1 MELRQLTYFLT
12 LCETLHF
19 TRAAEKLGIAQPTL
33 SQQVRALEESVGLPL
48 FDRLGKRIALTEAGA
63 ILKRHSEA
71 IFRSLEGVNRELD
84 DLRAFKAGT
93 LVVGV
98 LPSELE
104 CRLAP
109 FFAGFYHAHPGILL
123 RLLSAVDVERRV
135 LDNEVDLGITQLPVH
150 DDRLVSVS
158 LYHEEYVV
166 VVAPGHPLA
175 SRESIA
181 LADLADVPMVM
192 YPVGFPGREVVDRR
206 FRELGLQLDAVVETS
221 SNPSLIEFVAAGVGA
236 AILPHILL
244 NAVHHPELRL
254 IALNDGPPTR
264 EIGIVYQGH
273 KYLGK
278 AAQQF
283 LRAARSLVEAPS
295 A

>member
-12 LCETLHF
+12 LCDTLHF

-63 ILKRHSEA
+63 VLRRHA
-71 IFRSLEGVNRELD
+71 QAVFRSLEDVERELD

-93 LVVGV
+93 LVMAV

-104 CRLAP
+104 YRLAP
-109 FFAGFYHAHPGILL
+109 FFAAFYREHPGILL
-123 RLLSAVDVERRV
+123 RLVSTGGVAKMV
-135 LDNEVDLGITQLPVH
+135 LENEADMGIMQLPVH
-150 DDRLVSVS
+150 DERLVSVS
-158 LYHEEYVV
+158 LYREEYVV
-166 VVAPGHPLA
+166 VVAPDHPLA
-175 SRESIA
+175 DREAIA
-181 LADLADVPMVM
+181 LGELVGVPMVL
-192 YPVGFPGREVVDRR
+192 YPEGFPGREAVDRR
-206 FRELGLQLDAVVETS
+206 CRELGIRLDAVVETS

-236 AILPHILL
+236 ALLPHILL
-244 NAVHHPELRL
+244 NAVHHPELRQ
-254 IALNDGPPTR
+254 IPVSNGPPTR
-264 EIGIVYQGH
+264 EIGLVYQGH

-283 LRAARSLVEAPS
+283 LRAARSLAEPG
-295 A
+295 